1 MTISN
6 TFSKKNLLPENIAQL
21 QELTTINPYLKK
33 INPKNFQENK
43 NPPRTS
49 YKLLMLN
56 NGLASSHLERI
67 LPVMI
72 FL

>member
-21 QELTTINPYLKK
+21 QGLTTINPYLKK
-33 INPKNFQENK
+33 LTQKLQENK
-43 NPPRTS
+43 IPPRTS

-67 LPVMI
+67 LLVMI